1 MDQKGGMHR
10 VILIKVIFML
20 TYCLSAQ
27 QSDQQLPEI
36 NGKNLL
42 VKEWSVNNGLAS
54 NSLVKIGKTKQGFLF
69 ICTYNGISFFD
80 GKNFKNY
87 TSANVSALK
96 TNIISDFCVDKDS
109 TFWISTYRGI
119 IAFKDNDFYV
129 PEQLLELE
137 STNIQSI
144 DIDKNGTLWIGS
156 VANGLFK
163 YSNEKLEK
171 VDEITDLEKSIISL
185 LYCDN
190 EGNTWIGTESG
201 LLYRYNGK
209 NYSRI
214 FHDRVE
220 NSMLSAVKDKNGNY
234 YFGTRNGLFK
244 YDNDTIIELGLDV
257 NIINDITLDDSN
269 ELWLSTNSGIYIY
282 NQTKNELIR
291 FCQKEEWANQIIQN
305 IYFDNDGNIWIGT
318 YRKGVL
324 QIRTGGFQNFDMSSS
339 GITEVPSALVEVNDS
354 TIWVGTDEGNIYN
367 LTKSGYK
374 KVRLR
379 TNLNNSR
386 IKSIF
391 IDSKNNTW
399 VCSYYGLLKINN
411 GNEKILNTNSG
422 FADNTI
428 RSIVEND
435 DGSYWVATNQSGVYR
450 ISEDFEIR
458 KHINT
463 STGLSSNFVLTLV
476 KGKNGEIYT
485 ATKNG
490 LDIIKNDKII
500 KRYNANNGLI
510 EDMVFNIYQDND
522 KTIWIATIGGLS
534 MIKGDKITNFSKKEG
549 LLDDKIFD
557 VIEDSLGYLWLPTIN
572 GILRI
577 KKKEL
582 ILFSENK
589 LDKVFSVSFGKSDG
603 MFDQQYV
610 GASKALKL
618 KNGNVA
624 LNTLSG
630 ISILNPAI
638 ASSVKSQQV
647 LLISGISTESENY
660 KNKPEKL
667 ILPSSNKYLQ
677 IDYSYID
684 FIHPNKV
691 DFNYVLEPFDNEW
704 QHAGS
709 ERFVRYT
716 NIPPGDYTFRIKAFV
731 KSQGGKVLE
740 KSISFT
746 IKPAFYEST
755 WFKLIIG
762 AATVILIWFIYILR
776 VRTIQHQKEL
786 LEKEVDDRTA
796 KISQQKEAIEKNLE
810 KLEFQKAEIAEKN
823 EEILV
828 ARNRIEQAY
837 INLKMLSD
845 LGKEITSSL
854 SEEDIIKI
862 VYQNINSLMDADV
875 VAIGIYNKKNNA
887 ITFNSIIYKGKK
899 VEPISKEMDTSK
911 CIVCYSIANEM
922 AIVSNNFSIDYPSF
936 GETFPELKTLKP
948 VTSLIALP
956 FRSKEEVTGVLTT
969 QSFRKDSYSD
979 YHFNLMANLA
989 VYVGI
994 AIENTKT
1001 YEKIQAQ
1008 KDELQ
1013 KVNTAKDRMFSIIGH
1028 DLRGPVGTIKSFLDV
1043 IIENPEMTNSE
1054 NVLQIF
1060 KTMQQSLGSAYS
1072 LLDNLLLWARS
1083 QRDQLEFKPSNFNIN
1098 EPVKESIALVI
1109 ESARNKGIKLETE
1122 IAQNIEVYADKN
1134 MITTVLRNLISNAI
1148 KFTKKNGLIKV
1159 IVWIRNQDGNELAE
1173 VKVVD
1178 NGVGISKANIDKIL
1192 KVNEAFS
1199 TLGTEKEQGS
1209 GLGISICIDFL
1220 KKHGQK
1226 LLVQNNKDSSGS
1238 QGTTFKFHLPVRQNN

>member
-1 MDQKGGMHR
+1 
-10 VILIKVIFML
+10 L
-20 TYCLSAQ
+20 
-27 QSDQQLPEI
+27 
-36 NGKNLL
+36 
-42 VKEWSVNNGLAS
+42 
-54 NSLVKIGKTKQGFLF
+54 
-69 ICTYNGISFFD
+69 
-80 GKNFKNY
+80 
-87 TSANVSALK
+87 
-96 TNIISDFCVDKDS
+96 
-109 TFWISTYRGI
+109 
-119 IAFKDNDFYV
+119 
-129 PEQLLELE
+129 
-137 STNIQSI
+137 
-144 DIDKNGTLWIGS
+144 
-156 VANGLFK
+156 
-163 YSNEKLEK
+163 
-171 VDEITDLEKSIISL
+171 LEKSIVSL
-185 LYCDN
+185 VYSDN
-190 EGNTWIGTESG
+190 EGSTWIGTESG
-201 LLYRYNGK
+201 LLYRYAGNK
-209 NYSRI
+209 YTQI
-214 FHDRVE
+214 FHDRIE
-220 NSMLSAVKDKNGNY
+220 NSMLSAAQDKNGNY

-244 YDNDTIIELGLDV
+244 YANDTIVELGYQI
-257 NIINDITLDDSN
+257 NSINDITVDANDK
-269 ELWLSTNSGIYIY
+269 LWLSTNSGIFIY
-282 NQTKNELIR
+282 NPGSKELKHFR
-291 FCQKEEWANQIIQN
+291 QNEEWANQIIQT
-305 IYFDNDGNIWIGT
+305 IYFDFDGNIWIGT

-324 QIRTGGFQNFDMSSS
+324 QVRIGGFQNFSMSSS
-339 GITEVPSALVEVNDS
+339 GISEVPSALVQVNDS
-354 TIWVGTDEGNIYN
+354 TIWIGTDEGNIYS

-374 KVRLR
+374 KVRLK

-391 IDSKNNTW
+391 IDSKKNTW

-411 GNEKILNTNSG
+411 GSERILNTNTG
-422 FADNTI
+422 FTDNTI
-428 RSIVEND
+428 RGIVEND
-435 DGSYWVATNQSGVYR
+435 DGSYWVATNQSGAYR
-450 ISEDFEIR
+450 ISNDFEILN
-458 KHINT
+458 HLDT
-463 STGLSSNFVLTLV
+463 ETGLSSNFVMTLV
-476 KGKNGEIYT
+476 KGKNGEVYA

-500 KRYNANNGLI
+500 KRYNKSNGLI
-510 EDMVFNIYQDND
+510 EDMVFNIYQDGDN
-522 KTIWIATIGGLS
+522 TLWIATIGGLS
-534 MIKGDKITNFSKKEG
+534 MIKGDKITNVNKQNG

-557 VIEDSLGYLWLPTIN
+557 VIEDSIGYMWLPTTN
-572 GILRI
+572 GILRVE
-577 KKKEL
+577 KRDL
-582 ILFSENK
+582 IAFSENK
-589 LDKVFSVSFGKSDG
+589 INNIFSVSFGRSDG

-630 ISILNPAI
+630 ISILNPKI
-638 ASSVKSQQV
+638 ASSVKSQQI
-647 LLISGISTESENY
+647 LLINSIATESKSIRN
-660 KNKPEKL
+660 NSEKI

-677 IDYSYID
+677 INFSYID

-691 DFNYVLEPFDNEW
+691 DFKYILEPFDNEW

-716 NIPPGDYTFRIKAFV
+716 NIPPGEYIFRVKAFV

-740 KSISFT
+740 KSVSFT

-755 WFKLIIG
+755 WFKFVIAI
-762 AATVILIWFIYILR
+762 AAVILIWFIYVLR
-776 VRTIQHQKEL
+776 VRTIEHQKEL
-786 LEKEVDDRTA
+786 LEKEVAERTA

-810 KLEFQKAEIAEKN
+810 KMEFQKAEIAEKN

-854 SEEDIIKI
+854 SEEDIIKT
-862 VYQNINSLMDADV
+862 VYQNINSLMDADI
-875 VAIGIYNKKNNA
+875 VAIGTYNKNKEVIN
-887 ITFNSIIYKGKK
+887 FNSVVYKGKK
-899 VEPISKEMDTSK
+899 MEPFLREMNTSK

-922 AIVSNNFSIDYPSF
+922 AIVTNNFTNDYPSF
-936 GETFPELKTLKP
+936 NETFPEIKKLKQI
-948 VTSLIALP
+948 TSLIVLP
-956 FRSKEEVTGVLTT
+956 FRSKDEVTGVLTT

-1013 KVNTAKDRMFSIIGH
+1013 KVNMAKDQMFSIIGH

-1043 IIENPEMTNSE
+1043 IIENPEMTNSD
-1054 NVLQIF
+1054 NILQIF

-1083 QRDQLEFKPSNFNIN
+1083 QRDQLDFKPTNFNIN
-1098 EPVKESIALVI
+1098 EPVKESVAVVV
-1109 ESARNKGIKLETE
+1109 ENARNKEIKIETE
-1122 IAQNIEVYADKN
+1122 IGQNIEVYADKN
-1134 MITTVLRNLISNAI
+1134 MITTVLRNLISNSI

-1159 IVWIRNQDGNELAE
+1159 IVGLVNQNGDKLVE

-1178 NGVGISKANIDKIL
+1178 NGIGISKANIDKIL

-1199 TLGTEKEQGS
+1199 TLGTDKEQGS

-1226 LLVQNNKDSSGS
+1226 LLVFNNKDVSDS
-1238 QGTTFKFHLPVRQNN
+1238 QGTTFKFYLPVKQKN